1 MTQKEKISDII
12 KVSDIL
18 VIAGIAAFA
27 YYKYCKLTTEEKN
40 NIVKDLK
47 ETGKNIIKEI
57 IPEGIK
63 GFLPETLK

>member
-27 YYKYCKLTTEEKN
+27 YYKYSKLTTEEKN
-40 NIVKDLK
+40 NIVNDLK

>member
-1 MTQKEKISDII
+1 MIQKEKISDII

-27 YYKYCKLTTEEKN
+27 YYKYSKLTTEEKN
-40 NIVKDLK
+40 NIVNDLK